1 MWQLF
6 ILYKL
11 SAELGAMNC
20 LFPQKFRFLFTRLEM
35 GARKT
40 PGQRMLR
47 LHCLSSRFLP
57 PPSALLCPALPKGLA
72 RGQPTRQRRETG
84 VKLRENWGATEIWN
98 VCFYIY
104 LYFPK

>member
-20 LFPQKFRFLFTRLEM
+20 LFPQKFRFLFPRLEM
-35 GARKT
+35 GARET

-47 LHCLSSRFLP
+47 LRCLSSRFLP

-72 RGQPTRQRRETG
+72 KGQPRRHREGRTG
-84 VKLRENWGATEIWN
+84 VKLRENWGATELWS
-98 VCFYIY
+98 VFLYI
-104 LYFPK
+104 